1 MSDTKEYTALQE
13 ECERLRAENQRLN
26 KCLARYRAKYGELS
40 EPDKKNAATCIFEP
54 PLCADYSRETRV
66 KFVNPLCNGATDQ
79 DTDKKFIPWQ
89 KIECVPYI
97 MII

>member
-1 MSDTKEYTALQE
+1 MYQKPTPKQ
-13 ECERLRAENQRLN
+13 
-26 KCLARYRAKYGELS
+26 
-40 EPDKKNAATCIFEP
+40 DKKNATTCIFEP
-54 PLCADYSRETRV
+54 LRSSGYTRETRV